1 MFVTGGC
8 GFIGSHIVD
17 LLVKSGY
24 ETVVIDNLSTGS
36 ASFLHPKAKWYNI
49 DLLSPDDIDNVFVR
63 EKPDY
68 VIHQAAQTRVSAS
81 LADPMAD
88 AMINI
93 FGTLTVLHG
102 CVKHKVKKMIFASS
116 CAVYGDAGDISITES
131 SPIQPVSFYAAS
143 KQTAESYIRLFHRH
157 YGLTYTILR
166 YANVYGPR
174 QSVKNEGGV
183 VAAFIRK
190 QLAKEPPVIFGDD
203 NYTRDFVFVKDVAR
217 ANCLSLTKGDNET
230 FNIGTNKKTTI
241 NELAALISFFFP
253 SPVDCLYRSERLGDI
268 RHSRLNVDKAKHILG
283 WQPEY
288 DLPMGIAE
296 TVRFYQADGLPNT
309 AAE

>member
-102 CVKHKVKKMIFASS
+102 CVKHKVK
-116 CAVYGDAGDISITES
+116 
-131 SPIQPVSFYAAS
+131 
-143 KQTAESYIRLFHRH
+143 R
-157 YGLTYTILR
+157 
-166 YANVYGPR
+166 
-174 QSVKNEGGV
+174 
-183 VAAFIRK
+183 
-190 QLAKEPPVIFGDD
+190 
-203 NYTRDFVFVKDVAR
+203 
-217 ANCLSLTKGDNET
+217 
-230 FNIGTNKKTTI
+230 
-241 NELAALISFFFP
+241 
-253 SPVDCLYRSERLGDI
+253 
-268 RHSRLNVDKAKHILG
+268 
-283 WQPEY
+283 
-288 DLPMGIAE
+288 
-296 TVRFYQADGLPNT
+296 
-309 AAE
+309 